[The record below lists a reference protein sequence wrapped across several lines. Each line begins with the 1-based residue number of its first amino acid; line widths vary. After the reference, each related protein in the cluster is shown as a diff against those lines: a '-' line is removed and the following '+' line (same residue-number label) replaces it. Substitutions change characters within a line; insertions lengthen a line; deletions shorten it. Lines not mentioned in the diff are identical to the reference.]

1 MLFSPHKPRVKSLEE
16 ASKLYLTAEKAVMME
31 TLERVKKWALKYYGP
46 DWLNLIKAEMD
57 MWAVADWVDD
67 NDAFYL
73 FKCLS
78 KGKYCAFRHALGDH
92 YGIDVVAKNLLEARN
107 SWAHFS
113 MGLTMD
119 NIEADIQKTL
129 DFAELVHLDSAPSIR
144 EALEILQGLS
154 TAQENVTNH
163 PVSAPKSEEE
173 EAEELEPRPR
183 IGEPWNAEL
192 PATRCDLNQKINDV
206 RVVETGE
213 SLKSRWPSVELA
225 NQNLS
230 RWFKLRPTPT
240 TLYADLRD
248 GATVGFIQ
256 GLPYFF
262 GFIGDDPEIGPQQF
276 QGFMD
281 SDVLEYLDGA
291 LRKVGTESD
300 LLEKSQFRDQVIGQL
315 EQSKCP
321 DGATLRLTNYGHIVL
336 TDEMGSR
343 RVASIPPEVYLALN

>member
-1 MLFSPHKPRVKSLEE
+1 MLITPHKPQEKSLEE

-31 TLERVKKWALKYYGP
+31 TLDRVKKWALKYYGH

-92 YGIDVVAKNLLEARN
+92 YGIEVAAKNLLEARN

-119 NIEADIQKTL
+119 NIEADIHKAL
-129 DFAELVHLDSAPSIR
+129 SFAQLVHLDSAPLIR
-144 EALEILQGLS
+144 EALDDLHGLS
-154 TAQENVTNH
+154 APSEQTQEPATVIAET
-163 PVSAPKSEEE
+163 EETE
-173 EAEELEPRPR
+173 EDDLPTRPR
-183 IGEPWNAEL
+183 IGEPWSESL
-192 PATRCDLNQKINDV
+192 PGTRCDLNQKINDV

-213 SLKSRWPSVELA
+213 SLRARWSSVEVA
-225 NQNLS
+225 NQNLA

-240 TLYADLRD
+240 TLYVDLRD

-262 GFIGDDPEIGPQQF
+262 GYIGDEPEIGPRQF

-281 SDVLEYLDGA
+281 SEVLEYSGGS
-291 LRKVGTESD
+291 LRKVGSTKD
-300 LLEKSQFRDQVIGQL
+300 LLEKSQFRQRVIGEL
-315 EQSKCP
+315 EQSNCP
-321 DGATLRLTNYGHIVL
+321 DGATLRVTNYGHIVL
-336 TDEMGSR
+336 TDDHGSR
-343 RVASIPPEVYLALN
+343 RVASIPVEVFLSLH